1 MPMRFWIDSPVEVDQ
16 EIDLPSE
23 RAHYLTKVMRL
34 KVGATLACFDGRGT
48 AYLAE
53 LISAQTKRCTLRVLD
68 IEPIQPSHEDL
79 HIAISLIKGQAMDRA
94 IQQATELN
102 ASSIF
107 LLNAKHSNVQLD
119 AKRLQNKMPHWR
131 KIVAAA
137 CEQCGRLYLPAL
149 HEPQS
154 VVQLVTTTTFETIV
168 LDMDGEALPDKLVDA
183 ELLLLVGPEGGWD
196 ATERELF
203 AAHNLSKYQLS
214 QSTLRAETVPSVA
227 LALFSHLQRRGT
239 LNQPTALQ

>member
-1 MPMRFWIDSPVEVDQ
+1 MPMRFLIDAPVEVDQ
-16 EIDLPSE
+16 NIDLPPE
-23 RAHYLTKVMRL
+23 RAHYLTRVMRL
-34 KVGATLACFDGRGT
+34 KVGETLACFDGRGT
-48 AYLAE
+48 AYTAE
-53 LISAQTKRCTLRVLD
+53 LINAETKRCTLRVLD
-68 IEPIQPSHEDL
+68 IAPTQLPQAGL

-107 LLNAKHSNVQLD
+107 LLNARHSNVQLD
-119 AKRLQNKMPHWR
+119 PRRLQNKLAHWR

-137 CEQCGRLYLPAL
+137 CEQCGRLFLPAL

-154 VVQLVTTTTFETIV
+154 VEQLVSTQKFETIV
-168 LDMDGEALPDKLVDA
+168 LDMEG
-183 ELLLLVGPEGGWD
+183 ELLPENLEGAERLLLTGPEGGWD
-196 ATERELF
+196 TTERALF
-203 AAHNLSKYQLS
+203 TRHNLAQYQIS
-214 QSTLRAETVPSVA
+214 RSTLRAETVPAVA